1 MKKSLFI
8 TLFLFIGIMTCLAC
22 DFKFS
27 TEGDKKICKTGE
39 VFVIDVKL
47 TLTHRA
53 CTITPAQTKFKQEGI
68 EVLGATKWKETSPG
82 IWTRQIKV
90 KVLNDKL
97 KKITLSATRTC
108 DKEGGYGIYSL
119 DK

>member
-1 MKKSLFI
+1 M
-8 TLFLFIGIMTCLAC
+8 AC

-27 TEGDKKICKTGE
+27 TEGDKKSCKTGE
-39 VFVIDVKL
+39 IFVIDVKL
-47 TLTHRA
+47 TLTHRT
-53 CTITPAQTKFKQEGI
+53 CIVTPEQTKFKPEGI
-68 EVLGATKWKETSPG
+68 EVVAATKWKETSPG

-90 KVLNDKL
+90 KVLDNKL
-97 KKITLSATRTC
+97 KKISLSATRTC